1 MVTLSELQLR
11 FVTEYLENGGNASA
25 AAISAGY
32 SHGSSGRRLLR
43 SERILKAIEAERSKS
58 VATGGAELQGRG
70 KDVPAARRTFRRLAE
85 VSGERIV
92 DELADVA
99 FSEPPEPPTHS
110 EKLRALDI
118 LSKITGMYNDNPVYV
133 HVQQYV
139 RSLPSEER
147 RELLLNRGRL
157 IELLEGQGFTVEAA
171 S

>member
-11 FVTEYLENGGNASA
+11 FVTEYLRNGGNASA
-25 AAISAGY
+25 AAVSAGY

-43 SERILKAIEAERSKS
+43 SDKIGKAIEVERSKT
-58 VATGGAELQGRG
+58 VATSGAELQGRG
-70 KDVPAARRTFRRLAE
+70 KKIPAARRTFRRLAE

-118 LSKITGMYNDNPVYV
+118 LAKVQGLYNENPVF
-133 HVQQYV
+133 VQVKQYV
-139 RSLPSEER
+139 QSLPPDER

-157 IELLEGQGFTVEAA
+157 IELLEGQGYTIEAA